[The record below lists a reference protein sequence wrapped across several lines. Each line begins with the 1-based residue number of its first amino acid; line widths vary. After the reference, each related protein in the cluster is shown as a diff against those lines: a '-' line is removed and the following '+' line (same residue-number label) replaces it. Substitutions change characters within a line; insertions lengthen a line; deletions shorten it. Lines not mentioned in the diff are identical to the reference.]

1 MSDFKIN
8 FFLQDVIFPIKNKKK
23 IKSWLIDLALQEEE
37 GLDGIG
43 VSVILCN
50 DDYLLAL
57 NKLYLAKDTLTD
69 IITFDYSDNKTLL
82 GDIFISIDR
91 IIENAREYSQP
102 TEAELMRIMAHGML
116 HLCGYADKTKTEK
129 SMMTCKE
136 DLYLGILN
144 SNLKKNDNDKNTKR
158 RK

>member
-1 MSDFKIN
+1 MPDFKID

-23 IKSWLIDLALQEEE
+23 IKSWLIELALQEEE
-37 GLDGIG
+37 GLDGME
-43 VSVILCN
+43 VSVILCS
-50 DDYLLAL
+50 DDYLLTL
-57 NKLYLAKDTLTD
+57 NKQYLRRDTLTD

-91 IIENAREYSQP
+91 IVENARKYSQP
-102 TEAELMRIMAHGML
+102 AETELMRIMAHGML

-144 SNLKKNDNDKNTKR
+144 SNLKKNDKDKNTKR
-158 RK
+158 RE